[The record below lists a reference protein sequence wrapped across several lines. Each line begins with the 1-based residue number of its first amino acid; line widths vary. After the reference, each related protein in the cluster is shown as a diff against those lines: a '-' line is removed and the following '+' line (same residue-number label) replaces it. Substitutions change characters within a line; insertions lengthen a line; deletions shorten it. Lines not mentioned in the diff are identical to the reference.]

1 MPGTNGNDPVS
12 LSEYALTRRTAGRWV
27 DSLPPEIVDQIMA
40 SKAGPTV
47 VADWLKLLGYE
58 GASPKKCELL
68 TLARNKL
75 DDA

>member
-1 MPGTNGNDPVS
+1 MPGTDGNGPVS
-12 LSEYALTRRTAGRWV
+12 LSDYAATRPSKERWV

-47 VADWLKLLGYE
+47 VADWLKSLGYA
-58 GASPKKCELL
+58 GASPKKLELL
-68 TLARNKL
+68 TLARKKL